1 MLILHISSYLFFA
14 NVRFCENDFQMFVT
28 GKRQMNPF
36 IRPHINYPN

>member
-1 MLILHISSYLFFA
+1 LSK
-14 NVRFCENDFQMFVT
+14 NEFQMFVT